1 MRPPQGADHA
11 GEPRQSTVPA
21 QPVRPDQP
29 GRHRRGARLAP
40 LSGQVAWDTQGR
52 PVGLGDH
59 EAQAV
64 QIALNLNAVLAAV
77 GATRNDI
84 ITETVYVVDYTPELL
99 SAIFGPLRSGIS
111 AAPASTLL
119 SVSALFAPEY
129 LLEVQVVAALPGP
142 GSPGRTTPT
151 DNTAANTAGR

>member
-1 MRPPQGADHA
+1 MPVNRVSPPSLHNPA
-11 GEPRQSTVPA
+11 GRISQVVTVE
-21 QPVRPDQP
+21 
-29 GRHRRGARLAP
+29 GARLAH

-64 QIALNLNAVLAAV
+64 QIALNLDAALAAV

-84 ITETVYVVDYTPELL
+84 ITETVYVVDYTPELP

-119 SVSALFAPEY
+119 GVSALFAPEY

-142 GSPGRTTPT
+142 GSPSRTTPT
-151 DNTAANTAGR
+151 DNTAGL

>member
-1 MRPPQGADHA
+1 MGY
-11 GEPRQSTVPA
+11 S
-21 QPVRPDQP
+21 
-29 GRHRRGARLAP
+29 
-40 LSGQVAWDTQGR
+40 GR
-52 PVGLGDH
+52 PAGLGDH

-64 QIALNLNAVLAAV
+64 QIALNLDAALAAV

-129 LLEVQVVAALPGP
+129 LLEVQVSPRSPDQGALAEPRRP
-142 GSPGRTTPT
+142 TTPQRT
-151 DNTAANTAGR
+151 PRAGEPAKMRQTPHGRNP